1 MRCAPANTC
10 GELAQG
16 NWAYNLYM
24 APKWLNTKA
33 VVLRLIWVG
42 IGIFIGILLAQSD
55 EVLRFLSPAPKSLV
69 SARIFTDANLNELI
83 SIRSPEE
90 ATAKRDE
97 LVKFIWGSGGL
108 PKETPGKVENAINDE
123 RYSGLDNL
131 KQIDRLTVTM
141 DWGLTSTAYHFIP
154 TQANGK
160 LFVYQ
165 GGHDGDF
172 VVAKD
177 LIAIFLQKG
186 FAVLALSMPLEA
198 PNNQPVVDLERI
210 GRIQLTFHD
219 QLKFLK
225 MKSGHPVQLLLTPV
239 TVCLNH
245 VQPLGYHAIY
255 MTGVSGGGWTTTIYA
270 ALDPRIT
277 RSYPVAGSLPLHLRE
292 DRDRSNSAHRGADW
306 GDYEQTIPELY
317 AIANYLDLYIL
328 SSLGEG
334 RKQLQILNKYDP
346 CCLAGESFRSY
357 EGVVNDRVRSLGA
370 GSFAV
375 FLDTKNRH
383 HSISRS
389 ALDTMLNDINS
400 N

>member
-1 MRCAPANTC
+1 MREVTLSYDSPDPPFHH
-10 GELAQG
+10 
-16 NWAYNLYM
+16 M
-24 APKWLNTKA
+24 APGWLKPKHLI
-33 VVLRLIWVG
+33 LRLIYLG
-42 IGIFIGILLAQSD
+42 IGIFLGILLAQSD

-69 SARIFTDANLNELI
+69 SARIFTDTNVNELI
-83 SIRSPEE
+83 TIHNPQE
-90 ATAKRDE
+90 AIAKRDE
-97 LVKFIWGSGGL
+97 LLKFIWGPGKW
-108 PKETPGKVENAINDE
+108 PKETPAKVENAIRDE
-123 RYSGLDNL
+123 RYANL
-131 KQIDRLTVTM
+131 VNLHQIDRLTVEM
-141 DWGLTSTAYHFIP
+141 EWGLTSTAYHFVP
-154 TQANGK
+154 SKPNGK
-160 LFVYQ
+160 LLVYQ

-177 LIAIFLQKG
+177 LIAKFLKNG
-186 FAVLALSMPLEA
+186 FGVLALSMPLEA
-198 PNNQPVVDLERI
+198 PNNQPVVDLEGI

-225 MKSGHPVQLLLTPV
+225 MKTGHPVQLLLTPV
-239 TVCLNH
+239 AVCLNH

-255 MTGVSGGGWTTTIYA
+255 MTGVSGGGWTTTVYA

-317 AIANYLDLYIL
+317 AIGNYLDLYIL
-328 SSLGEG
+328 SSFGEG

-357 EGVVNDRVRSLGA
+357 EGVVNDRVRSLGG

-383 HSISRS
+383 HSISDN
-389 ALDTMLNDINS
+389 AVEAILNDIN
-400 N
+400 NGR